1 MLKKLRMK
9 DLLPV
14 KWTPV
19 SKGETDGKYMCPITF
34 KTFTNVTQIVAETGR
49 PGVVGG
55 GFQKGG
61 GEGGD
66 VRGGAGYKL
75 NPV

>member
-34 KTFTNVTQIVAETGR
+34 KTFTNVTQIVVLKPGGQALSEEAFKKVVEKEGTYEVGR
-49 PGVVGG
+49 GTS
-55 GFQKGG
+55 
-61 GEGGD
+61 
-66 VRGGAGYKL
+66 
-75 NPV
+75 